1 MRRYLEPVLVGV
13 GVFLVMAGV
22 MTRFY
27 AVPKLAVAP
36 IDQYSVTSLEAKGAT
51 IFDSAKLAEITTDLS
66 IKARTVGDVV
76 SSEKA
81 PANAVV
87 WVSTNTT
94 RSSDGVTRSQSVE
107 RAAFNKVSGVA
118 VSCCNNFD
126 ESTKGERVPT
136 SPKGQV
142 FKFPFWTE
150 KTTYSM
156 WDSTAQRTVAA
167 KYTGTTKV
175 QGMNVYK
182 FVSDLPDTVTGTL
195 DVPASVLGMA
205 GTENVA
211 AENHY
216 QNLTTYLVEPTTGG
230 IVNQSMVQK
239 QWLASGDHQLVTT
252 AATIAFTKAQVAD
265 MVHQV
270 KTKSIL
276 LRAAHGIGF
285 YLLVIIGL
293 LLAGAGVMLGLRRRG
308 NLGAVA
314 VS

>member
-1 MRRYLEPVLVGV
+1 VI
-13 GVFLVMAGV
+13 AGV

-107 RAAFNKVSGVA
+107 RAAFNKVSGEA
-118 VSCCNNFD
+118 VNCCDTFD

-136 SPKGQV
+136 SPKGLV

-150 KTTYSM
+150 KKTYSM

-195 DVPASVLGMA
+195 DVPASVLGMT

-230 IVNQSMVQK
+230 IVDQSMVQK
-239 QWLASGDHQLVTT
+239 QWLANGDNQLVTT
-252 AATIAFTKAQVAD
+252 AATIAFTKAQVTD

-293 LLAGAGVMLGLRRRG
+293 LLAGAGVVLGRRRSNPG
-308 NLGAVA
+308 TVA